1 MKTKILSLIL
11 ALVMTVSMLASPV
24 SAAFT
29 STASKIPTIKKGSDV
44 IARFVV
50 GSDIHLPYTDAV
62 DKLNNAYA
70 AMKKIGGVDA
80 FIAAGDLTEAGLPE
94 ELALFQ
100 SIVAANSRE
109 LTIEVDGF
117 KGTAGG
123 SDAAVGTTIAMLGNH
138 EIYNANIESDFR
150 EQVGQETD
158 MIYWLNGKV
167 PIIKVSMA
175 QVVTKRWPSS
185 FETKHD
191 FIVSAIEEVVA
202 TGYKGH
208 IFLISH
214 IAFGDTVF
222 GSEAVGDDRY
232 LEKTREFV
240 SKYPQIVHISGHSHA
255 TPMNPGVI
263 DQSAGFTSIVTGT
276 VGKWFRQSEDLLYGS
291 SFTVFD
297 VKKDGTTELYRV
309 NLYTGEIMYADEKWI
324 LDSSDKP
331 EDFIYFN
338 DPADA
343 KNPDAYALKGSAP
356 IYGTGVTV
364 TAKDLGNNDSV
375 EVTFTANAK
384 PASSKNYDYLECYT
398 VKATP
403 KNGGDVIETS
413 VYNDP
418 AFTGEETL
426 TATLYGLAYDTDYEI
441 SVVAEN
447 AFGKESAPVK
457 TKNIIN
463 VCNRGDALPLKTLYC
478 VDYSTGDT
486 AEMKGHE
493 GKIASQIKIVDDE
506 DIGKMAANF
515 RGIGIN
521 SYEFDGANIDKLRH
535 GFTLEAYFK
544 LTDNTKYQQIVHAVD
559 AGIYLQVDYD
569 GTMSGGIHANAGDKS
584 STVCKIPAPVGEW
597 VHLVLTYD
605 GKKACLYKN
614 GELAASE
621 IHPGGL
627 SDTHDSDV
635 GFITVGGYETNS
647 DNLNKDSR
655 LNMFAL
661 SQGTMTAD
669 QVKAAYERTAAK
681 GKAFAFTDVKDSD
694 WFYPTVQYAY
704 QTGLMNGTSA
714 ALFAPSTQTSRAMI
728 VQMLYNMEGKPAV
741 DKSNNPFSDVASD
754 AWYAD
759 AVLWAYQNGVTAG
772 SSATTFSPDALVT
785 REQVAVFLY
794 RFMKDYKGEDMTAGA
809 DLSAFPDHDKISPY
823 AGFAEAVSWANG
835 AGIVT
840 GKAVGENTL
849 LAPLDQ
855 AQRSETATMF
865 ARFHKLFVR

>member
-1 MKTKILSLIL
+1 MKTRILSLIL
-11 ALVMTVSMLASPV
+11 ALVMIVSVIIIPTSASFSP
-24 SAAFT
+24 
-29 STASKIPTIKKGSDV
+29 TADKIPTIKRGSDV

-50 GSDIHLPYTDAV
+50 GSDIHVPYTDSV
-62 DKLNNAYA
+62 DKLRNAYA

-80 FIAAGDLTEAGLPE
+80 FIAAGDLTEGGLPD

-100 SIVAANSRE
+100 SIVAENSRE

-117 KGTAGG
+117 TGKGAGNG
-123 SDAAVGTTIAMLGNH
+123 AAVGTTIAMLGNH
-138 EIYNANIESDFR
+138 ENYNANIEVDFR

-167 PIIKVSMA
+167 PIIKCSMA
-175 QVVTKRWPSS
+175 KAVTDTWPSS

-191 FIVSAIEEVVA
+191 FIESAVKEVVA

-222 GSEAVGDDRY
+222 GSEAKGHDRY
-232 LEKTREFV
+232 LAKTREFL
-240 SKYPQIVHISGHSHA
+240 SQYPQIVHISGHSHA

-276 VGKWFRQSEDLLYGS
+276 VGKWFRQSEDTLYGS

-309 NLYTGEIMYADEKWI
+309 NLFTGEIMYADEKWI

-338 DPADA
+338 DPANA
-343 KNPDAYALKGSAP
+343 KNKNAYALKGTAP
-356 IYGTGVTV
+356 TYGAGVTV
-364 TAKDLGNNDSV
+364 TAKDLGNHDSV

-384 PASSKNYDYLECYT
+384 PASGKNYDYVEGYT
-398 VKATP
+398 VKAAP
-403 KNGGDVIETS
+403 VGGGDVIKTTM
-413 VYNDP
+413 YNDP
-418 AFTGEETL
+418 SFAGNETL
-426 TATLYGLAYDTDYEI
+426 TATIYGLEYDTDYEI
-441 SVVAEN
+441 SVVAET

-457 TKNIIN
+457 AKEVIN
-463 VCNRGDALPLKTLYC
+463 VGNRGDALPLKTLYC
-478 VDYSTGDT
+478 VDYSLGDT
-486 AEMKGHE
+486 AELKGHG
-493 GKIASQIKIVDDE
+493 GKIASTIKIVDDSV
-506 DIGKMAANF
+506 IGKKAANF
-515 RGIGIN
+515 RGFGIN
-521 SYEFDGANIDKLRH
+521 TYDFVNADIEKLRY
-535 GFTLEAYFK
+535 GFTLEAYFM
-544 LTDNTKYQQIVHAVD
+544 LTDNVPYQQIVHAVD
-559 AGIYLQVDYD
+559 AGIYFQVENGYI
-569 GTMSGGIHANAGDKS
+569 SGGIHANSAES
-584 STVCKIPAPVGEW
+584 SAVCEIPAATGEW
-597 VHLVLTYD
+597 IHLVLTYD
-605 GKKACLYKN
+605 GKKAVLYKN
-614 GELAASE
+614 GELAASQALG
-621 IHPGGL
+621 GGL
-627 SDTHDSDV
+627 SDIPEGEIGT
-635 GFITVGGYETNS
+635 ITVGGYETNN
-647 DNLNKDSR
+647 DNLAKDSR
-655 LNMFAL
+655 LNMFSL

-669 QVKAAYERTAAK
+669 EVKAAYERTTAK
-681 GKAFAFTDVKDSD
+681 GKDFTFTDVNDSD

-704 QTGLMNGTSA
+704 QSGLMNGTSQS
-714 ALFAPSTQTSRAMI
+714 LFAPATKTSRAMI

-741 DKSNNPFSDVASD
+741 DKSNNPFADVASG

-759 AVLWAYQNGVTAG
+759 AVLWAYQNGVTTG

-794 RFMKDYKGEDMTAGA
+794 RFMKDYKGEEMSAGA
-809 DLSAFPDHDKISPY
+809 ELSAFPDADKISPY

-840 GKAVGENTL
+840 GKGSGDNVL